1 MTREDDGARVTARA
15 GERAS
20 LLARE
25 DCEQGVDAD
34 GAVVSS
40 SAGARKTLVGAL
52 FGLALICL
60 GASANSRATAL
71 PSLGSAPKLTL
82 PIYIMGDAAKG
93 SEDATK
99 IAKAYAWLSGLLKTQ
114 SGMSEQEIGRVI
126 NFQQATFPSRWPET
140 HEVAVAATSRID
152 PDALERIPFVGGA
165 ASDNPTD
172 CGRAC
177 GSQLSHHTGCLLT
190 HMAVWNR
197 VIDSNDDTF
206 VLWESDGATLN
217 AVHPLDYPKLRE
229 HLPDDFDIVWL
240 KPDDHSNGQL
250 IKRFKSA
257 AKGLWDPTM
266 DSRLINGND
275 VYLYKFDKA
284 CNWAG
289 TPSYMMS
296 RKGAMK
302 IMKFIKEAEF
312 ADMIDAWLSRQ
323 CIARCDDPKVCINLN
338 CYIAGNL
345 KVPKGVLG
353 GYVPDWYDVED
364 DEDVREV
371 DSRIV
376 SMMDDTSKFNQLG
389 CKHGKSYEGFVPT
402 AWEGGFGITDNS
414 VVCDCWHTPKD
425 GTFDFCDA
433 NLKLPVEAQKVQR
446 GEATLGGTNEGGT
459 RETIMG
465 SYERGFRARMALLDW
480 PLGSLQRQD

>member
-1 MTREDDGARVTARA
+1 MTREDDGARATARA
-15 GERAS
+15 HERAS
-20 LLARE
+20 LLANDDVE
-25 DCEQGVDAD
+25 NGVGAD
-34 GAVVSS
+34 GAAVRS
-40 SAGARKTLVGAL
+40 SARARQTLVGAL
-52 FGLALICL
+52 CGAALIGL
-60 GASANSRATAL
+60 GLSASSRATGVA
-71 PSLGSAPKLTL
+71 SLGSAPKLTV
-82 PIYIMGDAAKG
+82 PIYIMGDAKKG
-93 SEDATK
+93 SDDATK

-114 SGMSEQEIGRVI
+114 AGMSEHEIGEVV
-126 NFQQATFPSRWPET
+126 NFQQATFPTRWPKT
-140 HEVAVAATSRID
+140 HEVAVDATARID
-152 PDALERIPFVGGA
+152 PDILPKIPFVGGA
-165 ASDNPTD
+165 AYDNADD

-229 HLPDDFDIVWL
+229 NLPDDFDIVWL
-240 KPDDHSNGQL
+240 KPDDRSNGQL

-257 AKGLWDPTM
+257 GAGLWDPTM
-266 DSRLINGND
+266 DPRLINGKD

-296 RKGAMK
+296 RKGAKK
-302 IMKFIKEAEF
+302 IMKFIKEAEM
-312 ADMIDAWLSRQ
+312 ADMIDAWLSRH

-345 KVPKGVLG
+345 KVPKGSLG

-371 DSRIV
+371 DPRIV

-389 CKHGKSYEGFVPT
+389 CKHGKSYKGFIPT

-414 VVCDCWHTPKD
+414 VVCDCWHTPDD

-433 NLKLPVEAQKVQR
+433 NLEYPVQAQKAQR
-446 GEATLGGTNEGGT
+446 GEATLGGTNEGGS

-465 SYERGFRARMALLDW
+465 SYERGFRARMALLKW
-480 PLGSLQRQD
+480 PLGSRQRDE